1 MNYYTAAIMKNSDNW
16 HASQDADHGAGLDC
30 AVMLR
35 TSWVRHKPHKR
46 GGRTIK
52 LDEGT
57 TVALRRYSGSW
68 WQIAYRDP
76 STHKITNGW
85 IYESLV
91 EKIGWFVGTD
101 RH

>member
-1 MNYYTAAIMKNSDNW
+1 MKNLDNR
-16 HASQDADHGAGLDC
+16 HPIQDTNNAVGLDC

-35 TSWVRHKPHKR
+35 TSWIRHKPYKR

-57 TVALRRYSGSW
+57 TVALCRNSGSW

-76 STHKITNGW
+76 LTDKVTDGW